1 MNEDQVVPVEEE
13 SRLKATIEDKLFL
26 VKYKPD
32 KESHIEVDQEK
43 FKKDTVK
50 AVLYICP
57 AKVYE
62 LNEETGECMVAF
74 ENCLECGT
82 CRVACGEYV
91 TWRYPKGG
99 FGVQFRFG

>member
-1 MNEDQVVPVEEE
+1 MSEDQAVPSEE
-13 SRLKATIEDKLFL
+13 SKLKETIEDKLFL

-32 KESHIEVDQEK
+32 KESHIQVDQVK
-43 FKKDTVK
+43 FKADRIK

-57 AKVYE
+57 AKTYE

-82 CRVACGEYV
+82 CKVACAEYV
-91 TWRYPKGG
+91 KWVYPRGG
-99 FGVQFRFG
+99 FGVQYRFG

>member
-1 MNEDQVVPVEEE
+1 MSEDQVVPVEETK
-13 SRLKATIEDKLFL
+13 LKATIEDKLFL

-32 KESHIEVDQEK
+32 KESHIVVDQEK
-43 FKKDTVK
+43 FKADKQK

-82 CRVACGEYV
+82 CRVACMEYV
-91 TWRYPKGG
+91 EWKYPKGG
-99 FGVQFRFG
+99 FGVQYRFG

>member
-1 MNEDQVVPVEEE
+1 MNEEQVRPAPE
-13 SRLKATIEDKLFL
+13 STLKATIEDKLFL
-26 VKYKPD
+26 VKFKSD
-32 KESHIEVDQEK
+32 KDSHIEVDQDK
-43 FKKDTVK
+43 FKADKFK

-57 AKVYE
+57 AKTYE

-91 TWRYPKGG
+91 TWKYPRGG
-99 FGVQFRFG
+99 FGVQYRFG

>member
-1 MNEDQVVPVEEE
+1 MSEEQVQPVEETK
-13 SRLKATIEDKLFL
+13 LKTTIEDKLFL

-43 FKKDTVK
+43 FKADKIK
-50 AVLYICP
+50 AVLFICP

-62 LNEETGECMVAF
+62 LNEETGECTVAF

-82 CRVACGEYV
+82 CRVACSEYV
-91 TWRYPKGG
+91 TWKYPRGG

>member
-1 MNEDQVVPVEEE
+1 MSEEQNVP
-13 SRLKATIEDKLFL
+13 SGDSKLKSSIEDKLFL

-32 KESHIEVDQEK
+32 KESHIQVDQEK
-43 FKKDTVK
+43 FKADPLK

-62 LNEETGECMVAF
+62 LNEETGECTVAF

-82 CRVACGEYV
+82 CYIAAGEYV
-91 TWRYPKGG
+91 TWKYPRGG
-99 FGVQFRFG
+99 FGVQYRFG

>member
-1 MNEDQVVPVEEE
+1 MSEDQGVPQEE
-13 SRLKATIEDKLFL
+13 SKLKATIEDKLFL

-32 KESHIEVDQEK
+32 KDSHIEVDQEK
-43 FKKDTVK
+43 FKADQLKT
-50 AVLYICP
+50 VLYICP

-62 LNEETGECMVAF
+62 RNEESGECMVAF

-82 CRVACGEYV
+82 CRIACVEYV
-91 TWRYPKGG
+91 TWKYPRGG